1 MMALGP
7 NLIDLVWYTTLDSA
21 TDTTVGKSKE
31 FSINLKKRVID
42 LNTSGKSL
50 GDISKQL
57 QVQRTNVQ
65 TTVSIKCMTQSGIKL
80 SPAAERKM
88 VKSQPIT
95 TKKGSHTVWSN
106 IKPVRWVPSPAH
118 SDKTGLL
125 IMVLLCLTD
134 QPTRRTWTPSWIYGI
149 VKMKMRDSNTTTQM
163 SWWLLS
169 KLSKRFFKLKL
180 RIKKLAFPWYS
191 TFFRRP
197 WLHEWL
203 FCSIRFYNPSQK
215 DASCR
220 NHWNWKLPRCLHC
233 SLLQVYVNIL
243 NFSFHIPICTRTKHE
258 TVDLFPTWI
267 FIFCSF

>member
-31 FSINLKKRVID
+31 FSTNLKKRVID

-57 QVQRTNVQ
+57 QVKSANVQ

-134 QPTRRTWTPSWIYGI
+134 QPTCRTWTPSWIYGVI
-149 VKMKMRDSNTTTQM
+149 VKMKMRDSNTTI
-163 SWWLLS
+163 
-169 KLSKRFFKLKL
+169 LKL

-197 WLHEWL
+197 WLCEWL
-203 FCSIRFYNPSQK
+203 FCSIRSIIQHRKIRVVEITGTENCH
-215 DASCR
+215 D
-220 NHWNWKLPRCLHC
+220 
-233 SLLQVYVNIL
+233 VY
-243 NFSFHIPICTRTKHE
+243 
-258 TVDLFPTWI
+258 TVLYCKCMWTF
-267 FIFCSF
+267 

>member
-1 MMALGP
+1 MMALDP

-197 WLHEWL
+197 WLREWL
-203 FCSIRFYNPSQK
+203 FCSIRSIIQHRKIRVVEITGTENCH
-215 DASCR
+215 D
-220 NHWNWKLPRCLHC
+220 
-233 SLLQVYVNIL
+233 VY
-243 NFSFHIPICTRTKHE
+243 
-258 TVDLFPTWI
+258 TVLYCKCMWTF
-267 FIFCSF
+267 

>member
-31 FSINLKKRVID
+31 FSTNLKKRVID

-134 QPTRRTWTPSWIYGI
+134 QPTCRTWTPSWIYGVI
-149 VKMKMRDSNTTTQM
+149 VKMKMRDSNTTI
-163 SWWLLS
+163 
-169 KLSKRFFKLKL
+169 LKL

-197 WLHEWL
+197 WLCEWL
-203 FCSIRFYNPSQK
+203 FCSIRSIIQHRKIRVVEITGTENCH
-215 DASCR
+215 D
-220 NHWNWKLPRCLHC
+220 
-233 SLLQVYVNIL
+233 VY
-243 NFSFHIPICTRTKHE
+243 
-258 TVDLFPTWI
+258 TVLYCKCMWTF
-267 FIFCSF
+267 

>member
-134 QPTRRTWTPSWIYGI
+134 QPTRRTWTPSWIYGVI
-149 VKMKMRDSNTTTQM
+149 VKMKMRDSNTTI
-163 SWWLLS
+163 
-169 KLSKRFFKLKL
+169 LKL

-197 WLHEWL
+197 WLCEWL
-203 FCSIRFYNPSQK
+203 FCSIRSIIQHRKIRVVEITGTENCH
-215 DASCR
+215 D
-220 NHWNWKLPRCLHC
+220 
-233 SLLQVYVNIL
+233 VY
-243 NFSFHIPICTRTKHE
+243 
-258 TVDLFPTWI
+258 TVLYCKCMWTF
-267 FIFCSF
+267 

>member
-1 MMALGP
+1 MMALDP

-134 QPTRRTWTPSWIYGI
+134 QPTRRTWTPSWIYGVI
-149 VKMKMRDSNTTTQM
+149 VKMKMRDSNTTI
-163 SWWLLS
+163 
-169 KLSKRFFKLKL
+169 LKL

-197 WLHEWL
+197 WLCEWL
-203 FCSIRFYNPSQK
+203 FCSIRSIIQHRKIRVVEITGTENCH
-215 DASCR
+215 D
-220 NHWNWKLPRCLHC
+220 
-233 SLLQVYVNIL
+233 VY
-243 NFSFHIPICTRTKHE
+243 
-258 TVDLFPTWI
+258 TVLYCKCMWTF
-267 FIFCSF
+267 

>member
-1 MMALGP
+1 MMALDP

-31 FSINLKKRVID
+31 FSTNLKKRVID

-125 IMVLLCLTD
+125 IMVLLRLTD
-134 QPTRRTWTPSWIYGI
+134 QPTRRTWTPSWIYGVI
-149 VKMKMRDSNTTTQM
+149 VKMKMRDSNTTI
-163 SWWLLS
+163 
-169 KLSKRFFKLKL
+169 LKL

-197 WLHEWL
+197 WLCEWL
-203 FCSIRFYNPSQK
+203 FCSIRSIIQHRKIRVVEITGTENCH
-215 DASCR
+215 D
-220 NHWNWKLPRCLHC
+220 
-233 SLLQVYVNIL
+233 VY
-243 NFSFHIPICTRTKHE
+243 
-258 TVDLFPTWI
+258 TVLYCKCMWTF
-267 FIFCSF
+267 

>member
-1 MMALGP
+1 MMALDP

-134 QPTRRTWTPSWIYGI
+134 QPTCRTWTPSWIYGVI
-149 VKMKMRDSNTTTQM
+149 VKMKMRDSNTTI
-163 SWWLLS
+163 
-169 KLSKRFFKLKL
+169 LKL

-197 WLHEWL
+197 WLCEWL
-203 FCSIRFYNPSQK
+203 FCSIRSIIQHRKIRVVEITGTENCH
-215 DASCR
+215 D
-220 NHWNWKLPRCLHC
+220 
-233 SLLQVYVNIL
+233 VY
-243 NFSFHIPICTRTKHE
+243 
-258 TVDLFPTWI
+258 TVLYSKCMWTF
-267 FIFCSF
+267 

>member
-31 FSINLKKRVID
+31 FSTNLKKRVID

-134 QPTRRTWTPSWIYGI
+134 QPTRRTWTPSWIYGVI
-149 VKMKMRDSNTTTQM
+149 VKMKMRDSNTTI
-163 SWWLLS
+163 
-169 KLSKRFFKLKL
+169 LKL

-197 WLHEWL
+197 WLCEWL
-203 FCSIRFYNPSQK
+203 FCSIRSIIQHRKIRVVEITGTENCH
-215 DASCR
+215 D
-220 NHWNWKLPRCLHC
+220 
-233 SLLQVYVNIL
+233 VY
-243 NFSFHIPICTRTKHE
+243 
-258 TVDLFPTWI
+258 TVLYCKCMWTF
-267 FIFCSF
+267 